1 MSGALT
7 RRHPPWPHELMTD
20 TCKHELTSVV
30 QADETTH
37 HGRTVILQV
46 LQCVDCFAQ
55 IVRYVYP

>member
-1 MSGALT
+1 
-7 RRHPPWPHELMTD
+7 MTD
-20 TCKHELTSVV
+20 TCKHPMTSVV

-46 LQCVDCFAQ
+46 LQCVDCFTQ